1 MEFKT
6 KKNCR
11 FCGSKNLKKVID
23 FGLMPLAGGFLKKE
37 PASAEA
43 TAGKKEIKKEKKYPL
58 RVFICE
64 SCGLV
69 QLIDVV
75 SAELLFKDY
84 RYAPST
90 MRTIEEHFKK
100 YAKEMAARFLKQN
113 SFVVEIGS
121 NDGVLLAP
129 LKEFGINALGVDPAI
144 NIVKIARRR
153 GLNVINDFFN
163 VKTAKLILNK
173 YRKADAIFANNVLA
187 HIDDMDETMKG
198 IKLLL
203 DKKGILVFE
212 VQYLADL
219 VKYVQY
225 DLIYHEHLCYYSLK
239 PLIRFLDRYG
249 MKIFDIKRIPTQG
262 GSIRVYAANK
272 STPLNGAGQKYQ
284 TSKKFLKILRFE
296 KKMDLYTHKGLRVF
310 TKKIAKH
317 KEALIKILNK
327 FKAKGKTI
335 SGYGASG
342 RGVILTNYCGIDK
355 DYLKYMVDASPERY
369 GRLMPGTHVKIM
381 PPSYFRKNPTD
392 VVLLTAWN
400 FKDEILKKEKWFLKR
415 GGKIIIPLPKII
427 TL

>member
-1 MEFKT
+1 MDFQKYNQLEFKT

-11 FCGSKNLKKVID
+11 FCESKNLKKVID
-23 FGLMPLAGGFLKKE
+23 FGPMPLAGGFLKKE
-37 PASAEA
+37 EV
-43 TAGKKEIKKEKKYPL
+43 KKEKKYPL

-90 MRTIEEHFKK
+90 IKTIREHFKK
-100 YAKEMAARFLKQN
+100 YAKEMTTRFLKQN
-113 SFVVEIGS
+113 SFIVEIGS
-121 NDGVLLAP
+121 NDGVFLAP
-129 LKEFGINALGVDPAI
+129 LKKFGINALGVDPAT
-144 NIVKIARRR
+144 NIVKIAKKR

-163 VKTAKLILNK
+163 VKTSKLIFNK
-173 YRKADAIFANNVLA
+173 HGKADAIFSNNTLA
-187 HIDDMDETMKG
+187 HIDNMDETMKG

-212 VQYLADL
+212 IQYLADL
-219 VKYVQY
+219 VRYVQY

-239 PLIRFLDRYG
+239 PLIKFLDRYG

-272 STPLNGAGQKYQ
+272 SNQKYR
-284 TSKKFLKILRFE
+284 TSKKILKMLKLE
-296 KKMDLYTHKGLRVF
+296 KKMDLYTHKGLGVF
-310 TKKIAKH
+310 TKKIIKH
-317 KEALIKILNK
+317 KETLMKILKK
-327 FKAKGKTI
+327 FKAEGKTI

-342 RGVILTNYCGIDK
+342 RSATLTNYCGINK
-355 DYLKYMVDASPERY
+355 DYLEYMIDASPERY
-369 GRLMPGTHVKIM
+369 DRLMPGTHVKIM
-381 PPSYFRKNPTD
+381 PPSYLRKNPTD
-392 VVLLTAWN
+392 VVLITAWTY
-400 FKDEILKKEKWFLKR
+400 KDEILEKEKWFLKN

-427 TL
+427 IF

>member
-1 MEFKT
+1 MDFQKYNQLEFKT

-11 FCGSKNLKKVID
+11 FCESKNLKKVID
-23 FGLMPLAGGFLKKE
+23 FGPMPLAGGFLKKE
-37 PASAEA
+37 
-43 TAGKKEIKKEKKYPL
+43 EIKKEKKYPL

-84 RYAPST
+84 RYASST
-90 MRTIEEHFKK
+90 TKTLREHFKK
-100 YAKEMAARFLKQN
+100 YAKEMTVRFLKQN
-113 SFVVEIGS
+113 SFIVEIGS
-121 NDGVLLAP
+121 NDGVFLAP
-129 LKEFGINALGVDPAI
+129 LKEFGINALGIDPAI
-144 NIVKIARRR
+144 NIVKIAKKR

-173 YRKADAIFANNVLA
+173 YGRADAICSNNVLA
-187 HIDDMDETMKG
+187 HIDDMDETIKG

-203 DKKGILVFE
+203 NKKGVLIFE

-249 MKIFDIKRIPTQG
+249 MKIFNIKRIPTQG

-272 STPLNGAGQKYQ
+272 SNQKYQ
-284 TSKKFLKILRFE
+284 SSKKFLKMLKSE
-296 KKMDLYTHKGLRVF
+296 KEMNLYTHKGLVTF
-310 TKKIAKH
+310 AKKITKH
-317 KEALIKILNK
+317 KIGLIKILKK
-327 FKAKGKTI
+327 FKAEGKTI

-342 RGVILTNYCGIDK
+342 RGAILTNYCGINK
-355 DYLKYMVDASPERY
+355 DYLEYMIDASPERY

-381 PPSYFRKNPTD
+381 PPSYLRKNPTD
-392 VVLLTAWN
+392 VVLITAWTY
-400 FKDEILKKEKWFLKR
+400 KDEILKKEKWFLKR
-415 GGKIIIPLPKII
+415 GKKIIIPLPKIM

>member
-1 MEFKT
+1 MNPTNFQKYNQLEFKT

-11 FCGSKNLKKVID
+11 LCGSKNLKKVID

-37 PASAEA
+37 
-43 TAGKKEIKKEKKYPL
+43 EIKKEKKYPL
-58 RVFICE
+58 RMFICE

-69 QLIDVV
+69 QSIDVI

-84 RYAPST
+84 RYASST
-90 MRTIEEHFKK
+90 TKTLREHFKK
-100 YAKEMAARFLKQN
+100 YAKEMTTRFLKQN
-113 SFVVEIGS
+113 SFIVEIGS
-121 NDGVLLAP
+121 NDGVFLAP

-144 NIVKIARRR
+144 NIVKIAKKK

-163 VKTAKLILNK
+163 LKTAKLILK
-173 YRKADAIFANNVLA
+173 KHGKADAIFSNNTLA

-219 VKYVQY
+219 VKYAQY

-239 PLIRFLDRYG
+239 PLIKFLDRYG
-249 MKIFDIKRIPTQG
+249 MQIFDIKRVPTQG
-262 GSIRVYAANK
+262 GSIRVYVADK
-272 STPLNGAGQKYQ
+272 SNQKYQ
-284 TSKKFLKILRFE
+284 ASKKFLKMLKSE
-296 KKMDLYTHKGLRVF
+296 KRMDLYTHKGLRTF
-310 TKKIAKH
+310 TKKITKH
-317 KEALIKILNK
+317 KEALMKILK
-327 FKAKGKTI
+327 KIKAEGKTI

-342 RGVILTNYCGIDK
+342 RSVILTNCCGIDK
-355 DYLKYMVDASPERY
+355 GYLEYMIDASPERY
-369 GRLMPGTHVKIM
+369 NRLMPGTHLKIM
-381 PPSYFRKNPTD
+381 PPSYLRKNPTD
-392 VVLLTAWN
+392 VVLITAWTY
-400 FKDEILKKEKWFLKR
+400 KDEILNKEKWFLKK